1 MCMLCVYDLTF
12 ISGGEG
18 DDGGVDLWISS
29 SDMFLVTIPGVLD
42 TTSGQFPAVFV
53 ASEEKDILT
62 GSHDICRCVCGDRT
76 RFLTR
81 PQDISNCDFEER
93 L

>member
-53 ASEEKDILT
+53 ASEERI
-62 GSHDICRCVCGDRT
+62 
-76 RFLTR
+76 F
-81 PQDISNCDFEER
+81 
-93 L
+93 

>member
-62 GSHDICRCVCGDRT
+62 GSLHLQVC
-76 RFLTR
+76 LW
-81 PQDISNCDFEER
+81 
-93 L
+93 